1 MGYVMTQHN
10 KLLTVLIPTLSNRE
24 NRTIDLTMSILGNYC
39 EFIIDDTYNISIGRK
54 RDRLMHKVN
63 TKYFVF
69 IDDDDII
76 SDDYTEV
83 IDHLHKDVDIVTFNQ
98 KVIEDGI
105 EKPIVKLG
113 KDFPIN
119 HLCIYRTEFR
129 DELTFGDYGTNE
141 DLCFVDS
148 IGHAKF
154 EISKIAHIDKVLYI
168 YERNTKIKKEYHRH
182 KMFRNSKSMNFS
194 ELMRH
199 EDRIFP
205 HNENSWRL

>member
-1 MGYVMTQHN
+1 MSSFANTEHLDQVLAYVLVQ
-10 KLLTVLIPTLSNRE
+10 K
-24 NRTIDLTMSILGNYC
+24 
-39 EFIIDDTYNISIGRK
+39 NISNINNSK
-54 RDRLMHKVN
+54 AYKLC
-63 TKYFVF
+63 
-69 IDDDDII
+69 II

-83 IDHLHKDVDIVTFNQ
+83 IDHPHKDVDIVTFNQ